1 MDHGKPS
8 TGNSGKNSG
17 RRGRIEN
24 LKPWPKGV
32 SGNLSGRPKSKRL
45 SDAYRHQ
52 LEQLVPGDPEGRTWA
67 ELIAQAQI
75 RTAARGNVPAAREL
89 ADRTEG
95 KAAQHLEVTGNDGG
109 PVEAGSAVAKLLEKL
124 GS

>member
-1 MDHGKPS
+1 MDAEKPS
-8 TGNSGKNSG
+8 SANSGKNSG

-45 SDAYRHQ
+45 SDAYRRQ
-52 LEQLVPGDPEGRTWA
+52 LEQLVPGDAEGRTWA

-75 RTAARGNVPAAREL
+75 RSAARGNVQAAREL
-89 ADRTEG
+89 TDRTEG
-95 KAAQHLEVTGNDGG
+95 KASQHVEITGNDRG
-109 PVEAGSAVAKLLEKL
+109 PVDVASARAKLFEKL
-124 GS
+124 GC